1 MVGTY
6 QILLLKTIVTVPIS
20 ILVFQVYFVSLCLYQ
35 LIIQLSEK
43 GHDFISAT
51 QGPFASIQG
60 WLGRRAFN
68 WCLFTVIVIID
79 AWLLIKSLSCYFYSK
94 LLEDATS
101 ENEKLTEILQ
111 VKDETE
117 RKQAGA

>member
-1 MVGTY
+1 M
-6 QILLLKTIVTVPIS
+6 LK
-20 ILVFQVYFVSLCLYQ
+20 LGFM
-35 LIIQLSEK
+35 
-43 GHDFISAT
+43 
-51 QGPFASIQG
+51 
-60 WLGRRAFN
+60 WL
-68 WCLFTVIVIID
+68 WLTVIYIVYGYSYVIID
-79 AWLLIKSLSCYFYSK
+79 AWLCVLIEFTVLLFVFFYSK

>member
-1 MVGTY
+1 MTY
-6 QILLLKTIVTVPIS
+6 LWTFVKRLPQVLLK
-20 ILVFQVYFVSLCLYQ
+20 LGFM
-35 LIIQLSEK
+35 
-43 GHDFISAT
+43 
-51 QGPFASIQG
+51 
-60 WLGRRAFN
+60 WL
-68 WCLFTVIVIID
+68 WLTVIYIVYGNRYSYIIIID
-79 AWLLIKSLSCYFYSK
+79 AWPCVLIEFTVLLFVFFYSK